1 MPEDFP
7 GPGRPGAG
15 HPDGCCY
22 VTRDEGVA
30 DSYAEHYGEGVLEV
44 KVDGDYLDAN
54 LKGLERDHWGSAGGS
69 EIPIPNNML
78 DGVNENTVERVLHE

>member
-1 MPEDFP
+1 M
-7 GPGRPGAG
+7 
-15 HPDGCCY
+15 
-22 VTRDEGVA
+22 
-30 DSYAEHYGEGVLEV
+30 LEV